1 MDPPAVTPESKSNS
15 FTESESQRH
24 INPPPLGE
32 DPDATTGG
40 KQARA
45 PAPGESKPNVHRGGV
60 TKVDDTKSSAQ

>member
-45 PAPGESKPNVHRGGV
+45 PAPGE
-60 TKVDDTKSSAQ
+60 